1 MKAAAVR
8 LCYEHQ
14 QLSQLPQRCSE
25 PVLYSS
31 VDKVQRLEGWMGA
44 GHHGVSAGGGTPPN
58 QLGGMGERCT
68 LPHGGL
74 RPCPKSQSFL
84 RRKKTPKTMQKLN

>member
-44 GHHGVSAGGGTPPN
+44 GHHGVSAGGGYPSQPAKRYGGALYAPPW
-58 QLGGMGERCT
+58 GSEA
-68 LPHGGL
+68 LPQE
-74 RPCPKSQSFL
+74 PKLFA
-84 RRKKTPKTMQKLN
+84 